1 MHSRLLFAFAFS
13 GAVASA
19 LILGAASSAAGAM
32 TVSNALSAAGAPKIE
47 KVIWCNR
54 WRCGVG
60 PGVFRPGAVG
70 GVWHPWGYG
79 VRPYRW
85 CYYHPY
91 QC

>member
-1 MHSRLLFAFAFS
+1 MISRLLNCRRVVAGSALLIFTAS
-13 GAVASA
+13 GPASA
-19 LILGAASSAAGAM
+19 MSVPNAISAASP
-32 TVSNALSAAGAPKIE
+32 PKIE

-60 PGVFRPGAVG
+60 PGLFRPGAVG
-70 GVWHPWGYG
+70 GAWHPWGYG
-79 VRPYRW
+79 AMPYRW